1 MNAHSDVAKVQREL
15 DAARVLREQ
24 IADLAQGD
32 EDFIRDT
39 LEGEMDFEGIV
50 RKLLAQIGEDEALA
64 DGIDRYAE
72 ELSAR
77 KQRLE
82 SRAKLKRTLICTAL
96 EIAGRKTM
104 ELDVGTVTL
113 SAVKAK
119 AIVTEEADIPAE
131 FFKPQPPKLDQTAL
145 SAALREGR
153 EVSGAALSNGGST
166 IRIRRN

>member
-1 MNAHSDVAKVQREL
+1 MNAHSDVVKVQRDL
-15 DAARVLREQ
+15 DAAKILREQ

-32 EDFIRDT
+32 ENFIRDT
-39 LEGEMDFEGIV
+39 LEGELDFEGIV
-50 RKLLAQIGEDEALA
+50 RRLLSDVGMDEALA
-64 DGIDRYAE
+64 EGLKSYGDDIASRRE
-72 ELSAR
+72 
-77 KQRLE
+77 RLAN
-82 SRAKLKRTLICTAL
+82 RAKLKRSLICTAL

-113 SAVKAK
+113 SAVKPK

-153 EVSGAALSNGGST
+153 EVPGATLSNGSAT
-166 IRIRRN
+166 IRILRK

>member
-1 MNAHSDVAKVQREL
+1 MNAHSDVAKVQRDLE
-15 DAARVLREQ
+15 AAKVLREQ

-50 RKLLAQIGEDEALA
+50 GKLLGDIGEDEALA
-64 DGIDRYAE
+64 KGIEGYEAE
-72 ELSAR
+72 LAAR
-77 KQRLE
+77 KQRIAN
-82 SRAKLKRTLICTAL
+82 RAKLKRSLICTAL

-104 ELDVGTVTL
+104 ELATGTVTL
-113 SAVKAK
+113 SAVKPK

-131 FFKPQPPKLDQTAL
+131 FFKPQPPKLDQAAL

-153 EVSGAALSNGGST
+153 EVPGASLSNGGST
-166 IRIRRN
+166 IRILRR

>member
-39 LEGEMDFEGIV
+39 LEGELDFEGIV
-50 RKLLAQIGEDEALA
+50 RKLIGDVGMDEALA
-64 DGIDRYAE
+64 EGLKAYGDDIASRRE
-72 ELSAR
+72 
-77 KQRLE
+77 RLAN
-82 SRAKLKRTLICTAL
+82 RAKLKRSLICTAL

-113 SAVKAK
+113 SAVKPK

-145 SAALREGR
+145 STALREGR
-153 EVSGAALSNGGST
+153 EVKGATLSNGGST
-166 IRIRRN
+166 IRIRRV

>member
-1 MNAHSDVAKVQREL
+1 MNAHSDIAKVQREL
-15 DAARVLREQ
+15 DAAKVLREQ

-39 LEGEMDFEGIV
+39 LEGEMDFEWIV
-50 RKLLAQIGEDEALA
+50 SKLLGEIGEDEALA
-64 DGIDRYAE
+64 KGIEGYEAE
-72 ELSAR
+72 LAAR
-77 KQRLE
+77 KQRLAN
-82 SRAKLKRTLICTAL
+82 RAKLKRSLICTAL

-153 EVSGAALSNGGST
+153 EVKGATLSNGGNT
-166 IRIRRN
+166 ISIRRS

>member
-1 MNAHSDVAKVQREL
+1 VNAHSDIAKVAREIE
-15 DAARVLREQ
+15 AARVLREQ

-39 LEGEMDFEGIV
+39 LEGETDLDGIV
-50 RKLLAQIGEDEALA
+50 RSLIAGIGEDEAMA
-64 DGIDRYAE
+64 DGIDAYAK
-72 ELSAR
+72 ELDAR
-77 KQRLE
+77 KDRMTK
-82 SRAKLKRTLICTAL
+82 RAKLKRSLICSAL

-104 ELDVGTVTL
+104 ETDVGTVTL

-131 FFKPQPPKLDQTAL
+131 FFKPQPPKLDQSAL

-153 EVSGAALSNGGST
+153 EVSGATLSNGGNT
-166 IRIRRN
+166 IRILRK

>member
-15 DAARVLREQ
+15 EAAKVLREQ

-32 EDFIRDT
+32 EEFIRDT

-50 RKLLAQIGEDEALA
+50 GKLLGDIGEDEALA
-64 DGIDRYAE
+64 KGIEGYEAE
-72 ELSAR
+72 LAAR
-77 KQRLE
+77 KQRIAN
-82 SRAKLKRTLICTAL
+82 RAKLKRSLICTAL

-104 ELDVGTVTL
+104 ELATGTVTL
-113 SAVKAK
+113 SAVKPK

-145 SAALREGR
+145 SAALRDGR
-153 EVSGAALSNGGST
+153 EVPGATLSNGSAT
-166 IRIRRN
+166 IRILRK